1 MAASGIVE
9 YARTP
14 TDLAS
19 GTGRPVAELWRR
31 AARLSPVVG
40 ALNSARGVSYWMSAA
55 WIGSARAMTLVSADD
70 LKGSVDPRCEAA
82 W

>member
-1 MAASGIVE
+1 MVVAASGIVE

-14 TDLAS
+14 TDL
-19 GTGRPVAELWRR
+19 TGGAD

-40 ALNSARGVSYWMSAA
+40 ALNSARGVSCGMSAA
-55 WIGSARAMTLVSADD
+55 LIASARGMTPLSAND
-70 LKGSVDPRCEAA
+70 LKRSVDPRCEAA